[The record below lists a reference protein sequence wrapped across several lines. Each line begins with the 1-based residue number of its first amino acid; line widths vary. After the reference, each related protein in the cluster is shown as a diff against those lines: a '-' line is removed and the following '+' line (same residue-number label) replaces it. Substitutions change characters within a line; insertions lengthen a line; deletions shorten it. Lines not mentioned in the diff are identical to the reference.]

1 MKRTDDDGELP
12 VFLDDKSYRTCSECG
27 SDCVPDPFV
36 PDEGEA
42 IRIAFNCPNCGVQS
56 IIDPF
61 EDLR

>member
-1 MKRTDDDGELP
+1 MTDDDGELP

-36 PDEGEA
+36 AGEGDG
-42 IRIAFNCPNCGVQS
+42 IRIAFICPSCGVQS
-56 IIDPF
+56 VIDPF